1 MNQGDANFRGGLQ
14 KHILPAPLYWHSYN
28 HTAKTFKEW
37 ITMSALLQEDKT
49 VYPDWVDLEHTHSFH
64 IQTAVTLQ

>member
-1 MNQGDANFRGGLQ
+1 
-14 KHILPAPLYWHSYN
+14 
-28 HTAKTFKEW
+28 
-37 ITMSALLQEDKT
+37 MSALLQEDKT